1 MDKQSQRKTCDGAA
15 VRVARTNASSA
26 ALMAALT
33 APVRN
38 QAHAR
43 SAGPYGQCALAGAM
57 A

>member
-26 ALMAALT
+26 ALMAALA

-43 SAGPYGQCALAGAM
+43 SAGPYGQCALAGAI